1 MHASPRDRT
10 WLYHIMCGYTY
21 IYTLKATLALHH
33 MWHRVRVIGGSCT
46 NCGVIRESG
55 GLCARCLDLPYCKK
69 CKRHLSH
76 SSFNEEQ
83 HHIFQVPLHV
93 AIACIIHLCIPV
105 PRLYKSHYH
114 LTSRYHIVTR
124 SLVCVCL
131 QNCEKRRTIRRTT
144 LNNFISETTLP
155 VTEYDTSF
163 ETLINTRRHA
173 IDDIVRDALRQHGY

>member
-105 PRLYKSHYH
+105 PRLYKSDYY
-114 LTSRYHIVTR
+114 LTNRYRYTFSRLCLLTELRKAAHHTTYSTKQRRVWNFVTCDPIRHILRNTCQHTSTR
-124 SLVCVCL
+124 HRGHRS
-131 QNCEKRRTIRRTT
+131 RRLTAAR
-144 LNNFISETTLP
+144 
-155 VTEYDTSF
+155 VY
-163 ETLINTRRHA
+163 
-173 IDDIVRDALRQHGY
+173 

>member
-105 PRLYKSHYH
+105 PRLYKSDYY
-114 LTSRYHIVTR
+114 LTNRYRYTFSRLCLLTELRKAAHHTTYSTKQRHI
-124 SLVCVCL
+124 
-131 QNCEKRRTIRRTT
+131 
-144 LNNFISETTLP
+144 ETSLP

-163 ETLINTRRHA
+163 QTLINTRQRA
-173 IDDIVRDALRQHGY
+173 IDDIVLEALHQRGY